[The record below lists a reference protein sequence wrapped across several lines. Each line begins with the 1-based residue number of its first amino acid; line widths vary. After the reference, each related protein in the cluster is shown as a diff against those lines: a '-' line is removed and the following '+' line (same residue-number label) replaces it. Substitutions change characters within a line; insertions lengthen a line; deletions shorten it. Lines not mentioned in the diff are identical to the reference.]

1 MYHFDFIYSGKFG
14 ISSVR
19 YCNIFATEMN
29 QINQAAQL
37 LWDSSNHKKTIP
49 PVRSIITA
57 TDVDAA
63 YAVQKIN
70 IQKRIDNG
78 ERVIGK
84 KIGLTSFAVQEQL
97 GVDQPDYGILFESMQ
112 VKNGGQLPFTDL
124 MQPKAEAEIAFK
136 IGKDLNGDVDISD
149 LIDAIEYAT
158 ASIEIVGSR
167 VENWDIRITDTI
179 ADNASASHFV
189 LGDNH
194 VNIDQ
199 LDLPNCSMS
208 MTKNGK
214 IASEGTG
221 SACMDNPLNAALWL
235 AQVMTKNGTPLQAGD
250 ILLSGALGP
259 MVPIEKGDNFEATI
273 QGLGSVTI
281 QIN

>member
-1 MYHFDFIYSGKFG
+1 
-14 ISSVR
+14 
-19 YCNIFATEMN
+19 MN

-37 LWDSSNHKKTIP
+37 LWDSSTNKTTIP

-57 TDVDAA
+57 TDIDAA
-63 YAVQKIN
+63 YAVQKVN

-84 KIGLTSFAVQEQL
+84 KIGLTSYAVQEQL

-112 VKNGGQLPFTDL
+112 IKNGGELSYADL

-136 IGKDLNGDVDISD
+136 IEKDLDGDVTISN
-149 LIDAIEYAT
+149 LIDAIEYAS

-189 LGDNH
+189 LSDNQ
-194 VNIDQ
+194 VNIEN

-208 MTKNGK
+208 MTKNGE
-214 IASEGTG
+214 IASEGIG

-235 AQVMTKNGTPLQAGD
+235 AQVMAKNGTPLQAGD

-259 MVPIEKGDNFEATI
+259 MVPIEKGDIFEATI
-273 QGLGSVTI
+273 QDLGSVSI
-281 QIN
+281 QII